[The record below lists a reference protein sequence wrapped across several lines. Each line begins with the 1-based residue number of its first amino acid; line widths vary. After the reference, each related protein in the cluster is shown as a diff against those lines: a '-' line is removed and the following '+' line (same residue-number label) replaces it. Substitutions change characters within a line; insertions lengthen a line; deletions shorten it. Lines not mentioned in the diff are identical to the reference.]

1 MGIKKR
7 KSRNMPERDRIL
19 IVCQGKETERNYLE
33 KMREHIFTK
42 TELREKVVIKIE
54 VNSNAPD
61 DIVNCSIGEMKSKK
75 NEGYNQVWCV
85 FDKDEFPDIHKSIAR
100 AKAKGVKVAYSNKC
114 FELWIFLHF
123 AYTESAMNADQLFN
137 KVDTHFL
144 ENFGKDNGY
153 CKNDGE
159 IYDKIVKRQDA
170 AIKNAKKLLSYHGKK
185 NIDDSNPSTT
195 VHLLIEELRER
206 KRVLEGLAG

>member
-42 TELREKVVIKIE
+42 TELRDKVVIKIE

-61 DIVNCSIGEMKSKK
+61 DIVNCSIGEAKSRKK
-75 NEGYNQVWCV
+75 EGYNQVWCV
-85 FDKDEFPDIHKSIAR
+85 FDKDRFSDIHKSITR
-100 AKAKGVKVAYSNKC
+100 AKAEGVKVAYSNKC

-123 AYTESAMNADQLFN
+123 AYTESSLNADQLFD
-137 KVDTHFL
+137 KVDAHFW
-144 ENFGKDNGY
+144 EKFNKRY
-153 CKNDGE
+153 CKNDE
-159 IYDKIVKRQDA
+159 KIYNDIVEHQDT

-185 NIDDSNPSTT
+185 NVDDSDPSTT
-195 VHLLIEELRER
+195 VHLLIQELRER
-206 KRVLEGLAG
+206 KSILERLTG